1 MFRIRN
7 LVMPEKIHVDT
18 GSTAVSFKTILAWG
32 VIQINSSLEQ
42 EEWSKKFVNNR
53 HESLSRSYKGENI
66 DAVKDISWVMHMLI
80 NTETDDHYEVS
91 FFLDLWVWRQY
102 PPEFPWWQRD
112 RWWWKQYARRLWWE
126 LRRRAS
132 GNQQSPHQWSW
143 MGPFQSWVLSDSP
156 SVTVVCFRSETV
168 KKAKGIL

>member
-80 NTETDDHYEVS
+80 NTHRDWWS
-91 FFLDLWVWRQY
+91 LWGFFLSRSLSMKTIPTRVSMMTARQMMMKAVCKATMVRAQKTSLRKPTK
-102 PPEFPWWQRD
+102 PPPMILNGTIPILGF
-112 RWWWKQYARRLWWE
+112 KRLAISYC
-126 LRRRAS
+126 RV
-132 GNQQSPHQWSW
+132 
-143 MGPFQSWVLSDSP
+143 F
-156 SVTVVCFRSETV
+156 
-168 KKAKGIL
+168 